1 MPQLAAVSYL
11 NTLPLIWGFEAGPQ
25 RGLAELTYDLPFRCA
40 ERTVE
45 GQADAGLMPVI
56 EAARLRLPLLGD
68 VGIACRGA
76 VRSILLTTKV
86 SPQRIR
92 RLAVDSASRS
102 SVQLARIVL
111 AEGYGCEPQ
120 LIPMAADLEPMLAE
134 CDAALLI
141 GDPALRLDP
150 ASLPFETLDLGE
162 EWWKIARLPMVFAM
176 WAGRV
181 DFPED
186 AFRNSL
192 DYGRSHMNDYLER
205 EAGARGVPPEQ
216 ARKYLTRHIVY
227 DIGPEERRGMAEY
240 LRAAEELELAAK

>member
-25 RGLAELTYDLPFRCA
+25 RELAHLTYDLPFRCA
-40 ERTVE
+40 ERTVSGE
-45 GQADAGLMPVI
+45 ADAGLMPVI
-56 EAARLRLPLLGD
+56 EAARLCLPTLGD

-76 VRSILLTTKV
+76 VRSILLVTKV
-86 SPQRIR
+86 PARRIR

-111 AEGYGCEPQ
+111 AEGYGCEPETV
-120 LIPMAADLEPMLAE
+120 PMAANLEPMLGE

-150 ASLPFETLDLGE
+150 ATLPYETLDLGE

-181 DFPED
+181 DLPES
-186 AFRNSL
+186 AFRESL
-192 DYGRSHMNDYLER
+192 EYGRAHLEDYLER
-205 EAGARGVPPEQ
+205 ESAARGVGPEL
-216 ARKYLTRHIVY
+216 AREYLTRHIVY

-240 LRAAEELELAAK
+240 LRAVEELELAAK